1 MSNNRVIYL
10 SEVKKAEKNGEYTT
24 KIPYISLSEKLL
36 DNHIFEGEEDKA
48 VTWHRAK
55 VKEHNEQVER
65 SKQDRINDERSLN
78 KKRYDDVVA
87 AIVYEYNF
95 NREQAQLIYDEA
107 VDRASSVLESIDTAE
122 SIADFVQKI
131 IESGKE

>member
-55 VKEHNEQVER
+55 VKEHNEQIER

-131 IESGKE
+131 IESGKK